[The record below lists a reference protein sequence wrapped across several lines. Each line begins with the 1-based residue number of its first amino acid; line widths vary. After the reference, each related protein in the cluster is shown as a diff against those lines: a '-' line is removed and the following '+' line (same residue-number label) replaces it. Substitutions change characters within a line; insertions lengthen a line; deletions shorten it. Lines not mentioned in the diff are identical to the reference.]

1 MLSRNNSIGEFMK
14 NKWGFINYIISFFI
28 LIGAWSLAVYLGD
41 YPEALMPPPQHIA
54 AALMELF
61 VDGRLFLN
69 VLVSLK
75 RFIIGYFL
83 AAIAAIVLGIIF
95 GWYKVLWRIA
105 EPIVLMIKP
114 ISPLAWSPFII
125 LWFGIGDAPAIA
137 TITMAAFFPVLTATV
152 KSVGNVNS
160 SYIKVAQNFGLSRI
174 QTLTKIVLPASFP
187 YFVQGLHTALNAS
200 WIFLVAG
207 ELLGTNTGL
216 GYLIIDSRQILRYD
230 LIMAGIVL
238 VAVLGFCFD
247 KLLTRFEKF
256 VADKW
261 GIK

>member
-1 MLSRNNSIGEFMK
+1 MK
-14 NKWGFINYIISFFI
+14 NKWDFVNYIISICI
-28 LIGAWSLAVYLGD
+28 LIAVWSLAVYFGD

-54 AALMELF
+54 VAIVELLA
-61 VDGRLFLN
+61 DGRLFVN
-69 VLVSLK
+69 IIVSLQ
-75 RFIIGYFL
+75 RFVIGYL
-83 AAIAAIVLGIIF
+83 LASTAAIILGIIF
-95 GWYKVLWRIA
+95 GWYKLLWHIA
-105 EPIVLMIKP
+105 EPIVLLLKP

-137 TITMAAFFPVLTATV
+137 TIAMAAFFPVLTATV
-152 KSVGNVNS
+152 KSVANVNS
-160 SYIKVAQNFGLSRI
+160 SYIKVAQNFGLSRF

-187 YFVQGLHTALNAS
+187 YFVQGLRTALNAS

-207 ELLGTNTGL
+207 ELLGTNTGI
-216 GYLIIDSRQILRYD
+216 GYLIIDARQILRYD

-238 VAVLGFCFD
+238 IGVLGFCMD
-247 KLLTRFEKF
+247 KLLTQFEKF

>member
-1 MLSRNNSIGEFMK
+1 MQNNDIGEFMK
-14 NKWGFINYIISFFI
+14 NKWNFVNYIISIFI
-28 LIGAWSLAVYLGD
+28 LIAAWSLAVHLGD

-54 AALMELF
+54 VALMELF
-61 VDGRLFLN
+61 ADGRLFVN
-69 VLVSLK
+69 VLVSMR
-75 RFIIGYFL
+75 RFVIGYVL
-83 AAIAAIVLGIIF
+83 ASATAIILGIIF
-95 GWYKVLWRIA
+95 GWYKVIWRIA
-105 EPIVLMIKP
+105 EPIVLMLKP

-137 TITMAAFFPVLTATV
+137 TIAMAAFFPVLTATV
-152 KSVGNVNS
+152 KSVSNVNS
-160 SYIKVAQNFGLSRI
+160 SYIKVAQNFGLSRM
-174 QTLTKIVLPASFP
+174 QTLRKVVLPASFP
-187 YFVQGLHTALNAS
+187 YFVQGLRTALNAS

-207 ELLGTNTGL
+207 ELLGTNTGI
-216 GYLIIDSRQILRYD
+216 GHLIIDSRQILRYD

-238 VAVLGFCFD
+238 IGVLGFCLD